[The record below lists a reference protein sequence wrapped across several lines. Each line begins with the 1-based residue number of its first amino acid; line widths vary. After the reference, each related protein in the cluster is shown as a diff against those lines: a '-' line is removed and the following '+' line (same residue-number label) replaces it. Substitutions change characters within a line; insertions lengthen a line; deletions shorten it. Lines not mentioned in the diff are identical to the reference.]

1 MLLEV
6 LLTLSKYLSF
16 LSSFAFVGLLLA
28 MSLLTVNTEGNFSAN
43 SLALRRKAS
52 LIGLIWFFSSFSY
65 IIATL
70 ADILG
75 VSFTDALDITTV
87 RSFVSQILI
96 GRYLLAQT
104 LAAFIV
110 GYLILRPSAIT
121 ITTEFPLIEEG
132 NEIVVTDPNG
142 KRVDT
147 GILTVLGTDA
157 VAEMKPLETSGLYKV
172 TYLLLAEADIPLE
185 GSYTFT
191 YSAVVISTPSA
202 SATPQPSAS
211 ATSEPVGSNFGT
223 NLFVIFLLGLSILVL
238 IGMGAYAR
246 KIFKEK

>member
-1 MLLEV
+1 V
-6 LLTLSKYLSF
+6 K
-16 LSSFAFVGLLLA
+16 SS
-28 MSLLTVNTEGNFSAN
+28 
-43 SLALRRKAS
+43 RKAILATAA
-52 LIGLIWFFSSFSY
+52 LITFLYAPAAQANTLVATSP
-65 IIATL
+65 IAGSTL
-70 ADILG
+70 KAG
-75 VSFTDALDITTV
+75 
-87 RSFVSQILI
+87 
-96 GRYLLAQT
+96 
-104 LAAFIV
+104 
-110 GYLILRPSAIT
+110 PSAIT

-132 NEIVVTDPNG
+132 NEIIVTDPNG

-172 TYLLLAEADIPLE
+172 SYLLLAEADIPLE

-191 YSAVVISTPSA
+191 YSAIVISTPSA
-202 SATPQPSAS
+202 SAAPQPSAS

-246 KIFKEK
+246 KIFKER

>member
-1 MLLEV
+1 M
-6 LLTLSKYLSF
+6 K
-16 LSSFAFVGLLLA
+16 SS
-28 MSLLTVNTEGNFSAN
+28 
-43 SLALRRKAS
+43 RKAILATAA
-52 LIGLIWFFSSFSY
+52 LITFLYAPAAQANTLVATSP
-65 IIATL
+65 IAGSTL
-70 ADILG
+70 KAG
-75 VSFTDALDITTV
+75 
-87 RSFVSQILI
+87 
-96 GRYLLAQT
+96 
-104 LAAFIV
+104 
-110 GYLILRPSAIT
+110 PSAVT

-185 GSYTFT
+185 GSFTFT
-191 YSAVVISTPSA
+191 YSAIVISTPSA
-202 SATPQPSAS
+202 SAAPQPSAS

-238 IGMGAYAR
+238 VGMGAYAR
-246 KIFKEK
+246 KIFKER

>member
-1 MLLEV
+1 MTSSGKAILATAALITLLFAPAAQAN
-6 LLTLSKYLSF
+6 TLVATTPIAGSTL
-16 LSSFAFVGLLLA
+16 
-28 MSLLTVNTEGNFSAN
+28 
-43 SLALRRKAS
+43 KA
-52 LIGLIWFFSSFSY
+52 G
-65 IIATL
+65 
-70 ADILG
+70 
-75 VSFTDALDITTV
+75 
-87 RSFVSQILI
+87 
-96 GRYLLAQT
+96 
-104 LAAFIV
+104 
-110 GYLILRPSAIT
+110 PSAIT

-185 GSYTFT
+185 GSFTFT

-202 SATPQPSAS
+202 SAAPQPSAS
-211 ATSEPVGSNFGT
+211 ATSEPIGSNFGT

-246 KIFKEK
+246 KIFKER

>member
-1 MLLEV
+1 M
-6 LLTLSKYLSF
+6 K
-16 LSSFAFVGLLLA
+16 SSRKAILVTAALLA
-28 MSLLTVNTEGNFSAN
+28 FLFAPAAQANTLVATSPIAGST
-43 SLALRRKAS
+43 LKA
-52 LIGLIWFFSSFSY
+52 G
-65 IIATL
+65 
-70 ADILG
+70 
-75 VSFTDALDITTV
+75 
-87 RSFVSQILI
+87 
-96 GRYLLAQT
+96 
-104 LAAFIV
+104 
-110 GYLILRPSAIT
+110 PSAIT

-132 NEIVVTDPNG
+132 NEIIVTDPNG

-172 TYLLLAEADIPLE
+172 SYLLLAEADIPLE

-191 YSAVVISTPSA
+191 YSAIVISTPSA
-202 SATPQPSAS
+202 SAAPQPSAS

>member
-1 MLLEV
+1 V
-6 LLTLSKYLSF
+6 K
-16 LSSFAFVGLLLA
+16 SSG
-28 MSLLTVNTEGNFSAN
+28 
-43 SLALRRKAS
+43 KA
-52 LIGLIWFFSSFSY
+52 
-65 IIATL
+65 
-70 ADILG
+70 
-75 VSFTDALDITTV
+75 
-87 RSFVSQILI
+87 ILI
-96 GRYLLAQT
+96 TAALITFLFSPAAQANT
-104 LAAFIV
+104 LVATSPIA
-110 GYLILRPSAIT
+110 GSTLKAGPSAIT
-121 ITTEFPLIEEG
+121 ISTEFPLIEEG

-172 TYLLLAEADIPLE
+172 SYLLLSEADIPLE
-185 GSYTFT
+185 GFYTFT
-191 YSAVVISTPSA
+191 YSAVVLTTPSA

-211 ATSEPVGSNFGT
+211 ATAEPVGSNFGT

>member
-1 MLLEV
+1 MKSSGKAILVTAALITLLFAPAAQAN
-6 LLTLSKYLSF
+6 TLVATSPIAGSTL
-16 LSSFAFVGLLLA
+16 
-28 MSLLTVNTEGNFSAN
+28 
-43 SLALRRKAS
+43 KA
-52 LIGLIWFFSSFSY
+52 G
-65 IIATL
+65 
-70 ADILG
+70 
-75 VSFTDALDITTV
+75 
-87 RSFVSQILI
+87 
-96 GRYLLAQT
+96 
-104 LAAFIV
+104 
-110 GYLILRPSAIT
+110 PSAIT

-172 TYLLLAEADIPLE
+172 SYLLLSEADIPLD
-185 GSYTFT
+185 GSFTFT
-191 YSAVVISTPSA
+191 YSAVVLSTPSA
-202 SATPQPSAS
+202 SATPQPSVS

-223 NLFVIFLLGLSILVL
+223 NLFVIILLGLSVLVL

>member
-1 MLLEV
+1 VKSSGKAILVTAALITLLFAPAAQAN
-6 LLTLSKYLSF
+6 TLVATSPIAGSTL
-16 LSSFAFVGLLLA
+16 
-28 MSLLTVNTEGNFSAN
+28 
-43 SLALRRKAS
+43 KA
-52 LIGLIWFFSSFSY
+52 G
-65 IIATL
+65 
-70 ADILG
+70 
-75 VSFTDALDITTV
+75 
-87 RSFVSQILI
+87 
-96 GRYLLAQT
+96 
-104 LAAFIV
+104 
-110 GYLILRPSAIT
+110 PSAIT

-172 TYLLLAEADIPLE
+172 SYLLLSDADIPLD
-185 GSYTFT
+185 GSFTFT
-191 YSAVVISTPSA
+191 YSAVVLSTPSA
-202 SATPQPSAS
+202 SATPQPSVS

>member
-1 MLLEV
+1 MTSSGKAILATAALITLLFAPAAQAN
-6 LLTLSKYLSF
+6 TLVATTPIAGSTL
-16 LSSFAFVGLLLA
+16 
-28 MSLLTVNTEGNFSAN
+28 
-43 SLALRRKAS
+43 KA
-52 LIGLIWFFSSFSY
+52 G
-65 IIATL
+65 
-70 ADILG
+70 
-75 VSFTDALDITTV
+75 
-87 RSFVSQILI
+87 
-96 GRYLLAQT
+96 
-104 LAAFIV
+104 
-110 GYLILRPSAIT
+110 PSAIT

-185 GSYTFT
+185 GSFTFT

-202 SATPQPSAS
+202 SAAPQPSAS
-211 ATSEPVGSNFGT
+211 ATSEPAGSNFGT

-246 KIFKEK
+246 KIFKER

>member
-1 MLLEV
+1 MKSSGKAILATAALITLLFAPAAQAN
-6 LLTLSKYLSF
+6 TLVATSPIAGSTL
-16 LSSFAFVGLLLA
+16 
-28 MSLLTVNTEGNFSAN
+28 
-43 SLALRRKAS
+43 KA
-52 LIGLIWFFSSFSY
+52 G
-65 IIATL
+65 
-70 ADILG
+70 
-75 VSFTDALDITTV
+75 
-87 RSFVSQILI
+87 
-96 GRYLLAQT
+96 
-104 LAAFIV
+104 
-110 GYLILRPSAIT
+110 PSAIT

-132 NEIVVTDPNG
+132 NEIIVTDPNG

-172 TYLLLAEADIPLE
+172 SYLLLAEADIPLE

-191 YSAVVISTPSA
+191 YSAVVLSTPSA

-246 KIFKEK
+246 KIFKER